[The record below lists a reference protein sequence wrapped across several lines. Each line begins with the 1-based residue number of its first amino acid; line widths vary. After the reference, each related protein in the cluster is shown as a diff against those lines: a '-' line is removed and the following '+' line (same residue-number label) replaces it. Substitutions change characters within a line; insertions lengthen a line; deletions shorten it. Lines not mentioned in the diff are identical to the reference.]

1 MDQTIEQLLI
11 IFLKIGKNTHRLFLK
26 KAIKYNNK
34 IRLSAQPKVNKF
46 SPSVR
51 DLMKKNVC
59 NFEFDEFGGTSALI
73 ARTTGPTLQHD
84 HYLNKGTAFT
94 EEERL
99 ELGLSGALP
108 PSCRNLDSQVKNS
121 AAKVVEKKDD
131 IERYIYIRALF
142 DSNVT
147 LAHAL
152 IASNIPHYMRI
163 IYTPTVGLVCQR
175 YSNIYRSANGIHFY
189 PGNVHQ
195 AEEILKRYTY
205 RDIRVA
211 VVTDNQGILGIG
223 DQGTGGIAICLG
235 KLMLYTQGAGIA
247 PWHCLPISLDIGTN
261 NPDLL
266 ADKEYLGW
274 RHERLTGQDY
284 LDFIGTFSAAF
295 KKVFPHA
302 LCQWEDFSKQ
312 NAFAI
317 RDTYVDE
324 MISFNDDIQGT
335 GAVTLAAIIAAMRI
349 KKEKLKDQVYLVH
362 GAGAGGVGVAEQI
375 FVALC
380 EEGLTAQEA
389 ADRIFTTD
397 SKGLVTSAQKL
408 PSYKEK
414 FAKDPKRFPWITKP
428 SQNILLTI
436 IEEAKITVLIGT
448 SGQTGS
454 FTKKIAE
461 AVLSNTPQPVILPLS
476 NPTANCEATPEDIIH
491 WTNGKALVATGSPF
505 APVEYKKH
513 TFPIGQCNN
522 VFVFPG
528 VGLGNIGSGA
538 TKVLPSFF
546 TAAAHAVARHVSAKA
561 LARGELLPAVE
572 QLREVSMEVAVAVG
586 TKAIEEGVAARCSFS
601 KFEHYGNPG
610 RLRAL
615 LSNMRGEPTYLPIK
629 RNEDC
634 GKGVSPQ

>member
-1 MDQTIEQLLI
+1 M
-11 IFLKIGKNTHRLFLK
+11 KN
-26 KAIKYNNK
+26 
-34 IRLSAQPKVNKF
+34 
-46 SPSVR
+46 
-51 DLMKKNVC
+51 NVC
-59 NFEFDEFGGTSALI
+59 TYQFDEFGGTTALI
-73 ARTTGPTLQHD
+73 ANITGSALQHD
-84 HYLNKGTAFT
+84 HYLNKGTAFNQK
-94 EEERL
+94 ERQELNL
-99 ELGLSGALP
+99 EGALP
-108 PSCRNLDSQVKNS
+108 PSPRHLASQVINS
-121 AAKVVEKKDD
+121 ALKVDNKEDD

-142 DSNVT
+142 DRNVT

-152 IASNIPHYMRI
+152 IASNIAHYMRI

-175 YSNIYRSANGIHFY
+175 YSNLFRSANGIHFY
-189 PGNVHQ
+189 PGNIHQ
-195 AEEILKRYTY
+195 AEKILKRYSY

-211 VVTDNQGILGIG
+211 VVTDNQGILGLG

-247 PWHCLPISLDIGTN
+247 PWHCLPISLDIGTD
-261 NPDLL
+261 NPELL

-295 KKVFPHA
+295 KKVFPNA

-335 GAVTLAAIIAAMRI
+335 GAVTLAAVIAAMRI
-349 KKEKLKDQVYLVH
+349 KKEKLGDQTYLVH

-380 EEGLTAQEA
+380 EEGLSDEEA

-397 SKGLVTSAQKL
+397 SKGLVTTDQHL

-414 FAKDPKRFPWITKP
+414 FAKDPKRFPWIAK
-428 SQNILLTI
+428 SKDKVLLTTTQ
-436 IEEAKITVLIGT
+436 EAKVTVLIGT
-448 SGQTGS
+448 SGQAGS
-454 FTKKIAE
+454 FTQEIAQ
-461 AVLSNTPQPVILPLS
+461 AVLANTPRPVILPLS
-476 NPTANCEATPEDIIH
+476 NPTTYCEATPKDIMH
-491 WTNGKALVATGSPF
+491 WTKGKALVATGSPF
-505 APVEYKKH
+505 APVEYKKQ
-513 TFPIGQCNN
+513 TFTIGQCNN

-528 VGLGNIGSGA
+528 VGLGTIGSGA

-546 TAAAHAVARHVSAKA
+546 TAAAHAVAQQVSAEA
-561 LARGELLPAVE
+561 LEGGELLPSVE
-572 QLREVSMEVAVAVG
+572 QLREVSLEVAVAVG
-586 TKAIEEGVAARCSFS
+586 KKAIEEGVAQNCSFS
-601 KFEHYGNPG
+601 TFEHRGDPK

-615 LSNMRGEPTYLPIK
+615 LSNMRWEPTYLPIK
-629 RNEDC
+629 VDTGC
-634 GKGVSPQ
+634 